1 MAKELKH
8 INRPLSEEE
17 RQQAES
23 VRRGAQQDFPPK
35 PIPIKPTPPG
45 IPSQI
50 LAAREQRGLTRYE
63 LGKIANVPSTIVR
76 AIEQGDD
83 VPLSQ
88 FRAVVTSLG
97 LSIELVAHP

>member
-8 INRPLSEEE
+8 INRPLTDEE

-23 VRRGAQQDFPPK
+23 VRKGAQQDFPPRPLQPK
-35 PIPIKPTPPG
+35 PSPPG

-50 LAAREQRGLTRYE
+50 LAARERRGMTRYE

-83 VPLSQ
+83 VSLSE
-88 FRAVVTSLG
+88 FHAVVTSLG
-97 LSIELVAHP
+97 LSIELAELS